1 MHLSIDSMPVIPL
14 FLFKFSVSLAAVW
27 CFYQVVLRRL
37 TFYRLNRWY
46 LAGYGLVSFVIA
58 FIDIGPMIPE
68 GPAGEPAVIQYIP
81 AIGGVPAGG
90 VSMVGTSVS
99 QRGAGVPVWT
109 VVMWVLAV
117 GAGLLLLR
125 SAFRWMSLVRLRR
138 GAQLIE
144 GEGVRIYQVDQPI
157 IPFSFGGA
165 IYINQR
171 LHSEK
176 DWEDIILHEY
186 VHIRQK
192 HTGDILLAEL
202 LCILNWYNPFAWLMR
217 HSIRQNLEFIAD
229 QQVLDNG
236 VDRKGYQYLLLQVVG
251 EPRFRLANNF
261 NFSSLKKRII
271 MMNKM
276 RSAKAHLLK
285 LSFLLPLVAVLLLAF
300 RNRYG
305 GVPGHGT
312 TGPISLNVAGIIIVL
327 PDRTP
332 IGGVTVRD
340 EVSGVATKTDE
351 RGFYRLRIAAVADS
365 PVRVHLNYYK
375 KGYDSSST
383 GWSGSKFKETTGIL
397 NLGFV
402 IDSTKPRKG
411 AFMGIP
417 DFSRRPIPAEP
428 GYEDAVQE
436 MNRVF
441 TENDKLQ
448 RYMQLQ
454 KDHPDIGLFY
464 ETEDR
469 RKEIVIHLD
478 GTVEKYGYPGTPGLD
493 ELYKKY
499 GEMPGYMATDKP
511 LETPGANPGYLAR
524 WAAIGEQAQREFRTT
539 NPTVRAIIF
548 PGDSRVIA
556 VPAKGKP
563 KFYDMDNDADSERA
577 EFERLYGKLPDCVP
591 KSGNNT
597 DVQERKAGMSPRRG
611 AGHQDTVPGVK
622 GSAGSGVAPSRD
634 TPVVTVNV
642 GHPMYVVEGKP
653 MPDGWS
659 MNFINPRMIKS
670 INVVSGKGA
679 IDKYGKAAADGVIE
693 VTMKDRKDDTS
704 RPPVNVHIHAQVKVR
719 GGRDSLER
727 VRDGWDTMT
736 VAGGRGDAAPLR
748 VRVHQDSLPQV
759 ASYLGGG
766 EPLYIVDGKVFT
778 RSPLGQLN
786 PDTIGS
792 ISVLKDSASEA
803 RYGEK
808 GRYGVIEITT
818 KPKTDGK

>member
-14 FLFKFSVSLAAVW
+14 FLFKLSVSLAAVW

-37 TFYRLNRWY
+37 TFYKLNRWY
-46 LAGYGLVSFVIA
+46 LGGYVLVSFLIA

-68 GPAGEPAVIQYIP
+68 GPAGEPSVIQYIP
-81 AIGGVPAGG
+81 TIGGLPAGG
-90 VSMVGTSVS
+90 VSMGRASVS
-99 QRGAGVPVWT
+99 EHGAGVPVWT
-109 VVMWVLAV
+109 VALLILAL
-117 GAGLLLLR
+117 GAALLLLR
-125 SAFRWMSLVRLRR
+125 SAVRWVSLVRLRR

-157 IPFSFGGA
+157 IPFSFGSA

-176 DWEDIILHEY
+176 EWEDIILHEY

-202 LCILNWYNPFAWLMR
+202 LCILNWYNPFAWLLR

-236 VDRKGYQYLLLQVVG
+236 VDRKGYQYHLLKVVG

-285 LSFLLPLVAVLLLAF
+285 LLFLLPLVAVLLLAF
-300 RNRYG
+300 RNKYG
-305 GVPGHGT
+305 GMPGHRT

-332 IGGVTVRD
+332 IGGVAVRD
-340 EVSGVATKTDE
+340 EVSGLATKTDE
-351 RGFYRLRIAAVADS
+351 RGFYRLRIPAIADS
-365 PVRVHLNYYK
+365 PLRVHLNYYK
-375 KGYDSSST
+375 EGYDSSFT
-383 GWSGSKFKETTGIL
+383 GWSSVAIKETTGVL

-417 DFSRRPIPAEP
+417 DFSRHPIPAEP

-469 RKEIVIHLD
+469 RKEIVIHVD

-524 WAAIGEQAQREFRTT
+524 WAAIGEQAQRDFRTT

-556 VPAKGKP
+556 VPASGKP

-611 AGHQDTVPGVK
+611 AGHQDTVPGAK
-622 GSAGSGVAPSRD
+622 GSAGGGSGLSRD
-634 TPVVTVNV
+634 TPVVTVNA
-642 GHPMYVVEGKP
+642 GHLLYIIDGKR
-653 MPDGWS
+653 MPEGWS
-659 MNFINPRMIKS
+659 FKFINPRMIKS
-670 INVVSGKGA
+670 ISVYKDKA
-679 IDKYGKAAADGVIE
+679 ALEKYGVASADGVIE
-693 VTMKDRKDDTS
+693 VTMKDPKADTLQS
-704 RPPVNVHIHAQVKVR
+704 PVSVHIYAQVKVR

-727 VRDGWDTMT
+727 VQDGWDMLA
-736 VAGGRGDAAPLR
+736 VSQGSGDEPLR
-748 VRVHQDSLPQV
+748 VRVHRDSLPQV
-759 ASYLGGG
+759 ARYLGGG
-766 EPLYIVDGKVFT
+766 EPLYLMDGKELTKDSLQQF
-778 RSPLGQLN
+778 N
-786 PDTIGS
+786 PNLIGS
-792 ISVLKDSASEA
+792 ITVLRDSASVA
-803 RYGEK
+803 SFGDK
-808 GRYGVIEITT
+808 GKYGVIAITT
-818 KPKTDGK
+818 KPKTGGN